1 MIIEKCVNIPIIQ
14 KSFTNIFKTIKTS
27 VKIIVIITVKNK
39 VMHNTLTCQITS
51 TKKMNLKICKTFPM
65 FLSILK
71 KVSMV
76 VRFWK
81 VEGNYT

>member
-14 KSFTNIFKTIKTS
+14 KSFTNIFKSTAVKTIKTS

-76 VRFWK
+76 VRF
-81 VEGNYT
+81 